1 MNPTQNMK
9 FIHLTDW
16 DIIRVEGPDTKGF
29 LENLLTSSVSSL
41 DSGSG
46 QLSGFCSPKGRLM
59 ASFWI
64 TEQSQNAVLIWISK
78 DLAPEFAKKLQMYR
92 LRSKVEIHY
101 EPNFYSVYGV
111 LSSSKEQAE
120 INSEAFL
127 FLKLPEVLHES
138 HQIARTVVAFQQ
150 PPLSI
155 DNELTEQ
162 WNLLEVLSGIPRL
175 TSATKDLFVPQMINF
190 ESLGGVD
197 FKKGCYPGQEVV
209 ARSQYRGTIK
219 RRLKLGTIMDNSQ
232 ARFKPGDL
240 VFTDQ
245 ELDQP
250 AGVILLSAYHAGLA
264 VNYVQMEINLSA
276 TGLPLRIIRSD
287 EAPSNLIQMIEPPY
301 QLLTI

>member
-1 MNPTQNMK
+1 MNQTQNMK
-9 FIHLTDW
+9 FIPLTDW
-16 DIIRVEGPDTKGF
+16 DIIRVEGPDTKVF

-41 DSGSG
+41 DSRSG

-64 TEQSQNAVLIWISK
+64 TEQRQNAILIWISK

-101 EPNFYSVYGV
+101 EPNLYCLYGV
-111 LSSSKEQAE
+111 LSSSKEQDE
-120 INSEAFL
+120 INSEAFQ

-138 HQIARTVVAFQQ
+138 QQIARTVFAFQQ
-150 PPLSI
+150 PPPSI
-155 DNELTEQ
+155 DNELAEQ

-219 RRLKLGTIMDNSQ
+219 RRLKLGTIMGNPQ
-232 ARFKPGDL
+232 ALFKPGDL
-240 VFTDQ
+240 VFTEQ

-250 AGVILLSAYHAGLA
+250 AGVILLSAYLSGLA

-276 TGLPLRIIRSD
+276 TGLPLRITRPD
-287 EAPSNLIQMIEPPY
+287 EAPSNLIQIVEPPY

>member
-16 DIIRVEGPDTKGF
+16 DIIRVEGPDTKVF

-41 DSGSG
+41 DSRSG

-59 ASFWI
+59 ASFWM
-64 TEQSQNAVLIWISK
+64 TEHSQNAILIWISK

-138 HQIARTVVAFQQ
+138 HPIARTVFAFQQ

-155 DNELTEQ
+155 DNELAGQ

-197 FKKGCYPGQEVV
+197 FKKGCYLW
-209 ARSQYRGTIK
+209 
-219 RRLKLGTIMDNSQ
+219 LK
-232 ARFKPGDL
+232 
-240 VFTDQ
+240 
-245 ELDQP
+245 
-250 AGVILLSAYHAGLA
+250 
-264 VNYVQMEINLSA
+264 
-276 TGLPLRIIRSD
+276 
-287 EAPSNLIQMIEPPY
+287 
-301 QLLTI
+301 

>member
-1 MNPTQNMK
+1 MNQTQNMK
-9 FIHLTDW
+9 FIPLIDW

-78 DLAPEFAKKLQMYR
+78 DLAPEFARKLQMYR

-219 RRLKLGTIMDNSQ
+219 RRLKLGTIMDIP
-232 ARFKPGDL
+232 RP
-240 VFTDQ
+240 V
-245 ELDQP
+245 
-250 AGVILLSAYHAGLA
+250 
-264 VNYVQMEINLSA
+264 
-276 TGLPLRIIRSD
+276 
-287 EAPSNLIQMIEPPY
+287 
-301 QLLTI
+301 